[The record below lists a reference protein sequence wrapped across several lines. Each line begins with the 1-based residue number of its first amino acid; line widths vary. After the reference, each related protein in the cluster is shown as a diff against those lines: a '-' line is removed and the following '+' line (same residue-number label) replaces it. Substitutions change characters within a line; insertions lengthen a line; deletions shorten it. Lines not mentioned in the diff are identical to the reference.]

1 MAVQVVERW
10 ILARLRHRRFFSLVE
25 LNTAI
30 RQLRGQM
37 NDRPLQRH
45 KVSRREL
52 FETLDKP
59 VLRPL
64 PPTPYEYAQW
74 KKAKVGIDYHI
85 EFDGRLYSV
94 PHNLVGQAVELRIS
108 ATVISVLHKGKQ
120 VSRPASINAK
130 APGASTPFTS
140 LHSLTCL
147 LGFRLEVIVHFRAA
161 DYALLG
167 RACRCRGS
175 LTVGSIARLA
185 GFFSPQHKPGWIDVS
200 DTHVGARS
208 SPQRATH

>member
-108 ATVISVLHKGKQ
+108 ATVISV
-120 VSRPASINAK
+120 P
-130 APGASTPFTS
+130 
-140 LHSLTCL
+140 
-147 LGFRLEVIVHFRAA
+147 
-161 DYALLG
+161 
-167 RACRCRGS
+167 
-175 LTVGSIARLA
+175 LTVVRHQLENRPHPPGSGLVL
-185 GFFSPQHKPGWIDVS
+185 SPGLPFV
-200 DTHVGARS
+200 
-208 SPQRATH
+208 PQ